1 MDGIKRL
8 FLTPTGYLLEEPSNL
23 LLQECRN
30 PEQYDAIVQAIAQ
43 GRSRISEIASST
55 GIPAS
60 NVKSYVDK
68 LASLGIVERE
78 LPLNE
83 TSNKRAVYLLGDQM
97 FRFWCKFVPQNIGLI
112 QNDMAEMAYK
122 RIEPHVSDYMGT
134 VFELICRQY
143 VYELARAGQLDVV
156 PASVGR
162 WWGTDNRTHTQEE
175 IDLIVDDGE
184 GTALFAECKW
194 RIDHVRAKTCC
205 KSSYTEASSLGGS
218 TKAMRSSRSEALR
231 KDVRKL
237 RRAGEMPS

>member
-1 MDGIKRL
+1 M
-8 FLTPTGYLLEEPSNL
+8 
-23 LLQECRN
+23 QECRN

-43 GRSRISEIASST
+43 GRSKISEIASST

-83 TSNKRAVYLLGDQM
+83 TSNKRAVYLLSDQM
-97 FRFWCKFVPQNIGLI
+97 FRFWYKFVPQNIGLI

-122 RIEPHVSDYMGT
+122 RIEPHISDYMGT

-184 GTALFAECKW
+184 GAALFAECKW
-194 RIDHVRAKTCC
+194 RNEPAGEDVLQKLV
-205 KSSYTEASSLGGS
+205 Y
-218 TKAMRSSRSEALR
+218 RSELFRRQHKSYVIFSKRGFTQGCQEAAANR
-231 KDVRKL
+231 GDTKL
-237 RRAGEMPS
+237 ISFAEMCERR